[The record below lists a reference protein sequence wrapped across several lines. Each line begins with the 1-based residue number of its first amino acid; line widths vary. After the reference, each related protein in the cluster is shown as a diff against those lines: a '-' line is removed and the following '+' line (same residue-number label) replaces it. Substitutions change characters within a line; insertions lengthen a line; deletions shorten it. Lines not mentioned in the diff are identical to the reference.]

1 MRRVATTVIG
11 LFLSLVGCTSP
22 EATRARGSG
31 PGADVGNRGEIVEM
45 HEGSKPFY
53 ETPELIPTTHPS
65 LAPADQAAQLS
76 HR

>member
-1 MRRVATTVIG
+1 VRREATAVIG
-11 LFLSLVGCTSP
+11 LFLVLGGCTSP
-22 EATRARGSG
+22 ETRRTRGGG

-53 ETPELIPTTHPS
+53 ETPKIIPTEHPS
-65 LAPADQAAQLS
+65 LAPADQAAGAS